1 MSDNSPRSIVLAG
14 GGTAG
19 HVNPLLAVADA
30 LKERWPDVHCT
41 AVGCPGG
48 LEEDLVPA
56 RGYELDLVDKAP
68 FPRRPDLAAAR
79 FPARWRR
86 AVAQAQQIL
95 TTRQADLVIGFG
107 GYASSPVYRAAAKL
121 GIPIIVQE
129 QNARPGLANRWGARR
144 ARAVATTFASTPLP
158 SAVVTGLP
166 MRAEV
171 ASTLTALRE
180 DRAGVRTAAAQRL
193 GLDPQAPTLVL
204 TGGSLGAQHLNE
216 ALENS
221 VEHLIARGLQVL
233 HLTGR
238 GKSSRAEKIRSEL
251 AADVQARYVIHEYL
265 EGMAD
270 AYGVA
275 DLIVCRSGAGTVFEI
290 SAAGVPA
297 IYVPLPI
304 GNGEQRWNAT
314 PAVDAGAAR
323 IIDDSQFTAQRL
335 QDEVAELFSDPDALE
350 AMRKA
355 SVGLADVDGAQRVV
369 DLVSSVWGEQR

>member
-30 LKERWPDVHCT
+30 LRERWPDVHCT

-56 RGYELDLVDKAP
+56 RGYDLDLVDKVP
-68 FPRRPDLAAAR
+68 FPRRPNVAAAK

-95 TTRQADLVIGFG
+95 TARQADLVIGFG

-144 ARAVATTFASTPLP
+144 AKAVATTFPHTPLP
-158 SAVVTGLP
+158 GAVVTGLP
-166 MRAEV
+166 MRTEV
-171 ASTLTALRE
+171 AETLAVLRD
-180 DRAGVRTAAAQRL
+180 DRAAVRAAAAARL
-193 GLDPQAPTLVL
+193 GLDPGLPTLVL

-221 VEHLIARGLQVL
+221 AEHLLGQGLQLL

-238 GKSSRAEKIRSEL
+238 AKHIRAEKIRSEL
-251 AADVQARYVIHEYL
+251 PTDMQPRYAIHEYL

-270 AYGVA
+270 AYSVA

-290 SAAGVPA
+290 SAAGIPA

-314 PAVDAGAAR
+314 PAVEAGAAR
-323 IIDDSQFTAQRL
+323 IIDDSQLTAQWL
-335 QDEVAELFSDPDALE
+335 QDEVSGLFADPTTLE
-350 AMRKA
+350 SMRAA
-355 SVGLADVDGAQRVV
+355 SAGLANTDGAQRVV
-369 DLVSSVWGEQR
+369 GLIDDVWREQQ